1 MYYGNDQASMK
12 ILIAAKK
19 LFAKNGFYNTTIYE
33 ICKEAGVHVMMLKY
47 NFRLKENVLISLFQ
61 VFMPLSLIRI
71 NDDKSL
77 VDPVARL
84 KSIVS
89 EVINVQINDPEMIL
103 ILQHEI
109 SLPRPRDEII
119 QFLVNPLWTELR
131 KILIQGKSKGLF
143 RFDSLDSTMIFI
155 TSLILMSRPWE
166 FFLGVIRDPMLS
178 SDLMSEQLCVFI
190 LEALKCSAE

>member
-1 MYYGNDQASMK
+1 MYQGNEEVNMR

-33 ICKEAGVHVMMLKY
+33 ICEEADVHVMMLKY

-61 VFMPLSLIRI
+61 VFMPLLFIKE
-71 NDDKSL
+71 NDDRSP
-77 VDPVARL
+77 VDPIVRL

-89 EVINVQINDPEMIL
+89 EVVNVRLNDPEMIL

-109 SLPRPRDEII
+109 SLPKPRDEII
-119 QFLVNPLWTELR
+119 QYLVTPLWTELR
-131 KILIQGKSKGLF
+131 KVLIQGKSKGLF

-155 TSLILMSRPWE
+155 TSMVLMSRPWE
-166 FFLGVIRDPMLS
+166 FFFGVIRDPMLS
-178 SDLMSEQLCVFI
+178 SNLVAEQMCLFI
-190 LEALKCSAE
+190 LEALKC